1 MLLWLSQVSPSWVL
15 SLVTQDAFSQSE
27 VRVIVTSPGPRDM
40 WCVTHGRGV
49 TWQGGV
55 TPCDTVLTGA
65 TYQLLLQSD
74 WLTADKYHLLLTDKK
89 RRSTGSQVRCE
100 ERSEWRVN
108 ILNNL
113 TLISLNQSLLHLEL
127 KEFWRFAN
135 KKLIWC
141 LPWPIRDHSRVI
153 ILVPGLIWIR
163 ANLDGVEEQ
172 GRKPWRRPSPSL
184 LIDLKPDLSTFY
196 LFSASSLCLEMTAA
210 GAMIHW
216 LIWVKLS
223 ASQPWLSEDAQHLL
237 AGFTDFSHSCVQT
250 FLAGRL
256 RE

>member
-1 MLLWLSQVSPSWVL
+1 MCQDVVMIVPNVTILSPESGDRMLSANQRSESSQGDQWGHCHISPH
-15 SLVTQDAFSQSE
+15 
-27 VRVIVTSPGPRDM
+27 PGPRDM

-74 WLTADKYHLLLTDKK
+74 WLTADKCLILLADKK
-89 RRSTGSQVRCE
+89 RRSRGSQVRCE

-153 ILVPGLIWIR
+153 ILVSGLIWIK
-163 ANLDGVEEQ
+163 ANLDEGKEQEEAMREAFAFSFNWSQ
-172 GRKPWRRPSPSL
+172 ARFVAFFSL
-184 LIDLKPDLSTFY
+184 
-196 LFSASSLCLEMTAA
+196 
-210 GAMIHW
+210 
-216 LIWVKLS
+216 
-223 ASQPWLSEDAQHLL
+223 
-237 AGFTDFSHSCVQT
+237 
-250 FLAGRL
+250 
-256 RE
+256 